1 MLINLNKWGKGEK
14 SCFYESFSFHLQKYV
29 RTRVDHNNKYLGF
42 KGCFPCEGLCKYLFY
57 MQSYCDLYSMW
68 EINQKETKNPKQRP
82 ELCIPSLSKLHPCTN
97 MEFPI
102 WFFSGMLL
110 GHTAFH
116 TGEDHRVKTQTTNN
130 QAEGLLLMRQSP
142 PMKNKE
148 ERQEMMGKDTLK

>member
-1 MLINLNKWGKGEK
+1 MKVSHFIFRNMLERELIIIINTSVLRVV
-14 SCFYESFSFHLQKYV
+14 FHVKDYANTYFTC
-29 RTRVDHNNKYLGF
+29 RTIVIYILSERLTRKR
-42 KGCFPCEGLCKYLFY
+42 P
-57 MQSYCDLYSMW
+57 
-68 EINQKETKNPKQRP
+68 KNPKQRP

-102 WFFSGMLL
+102 WCFPGMLL

-130 QAEGLLLMRQSP
+130 QAEGLPLMRQSP